1 MKTYNIKFLQT
12 MGKTLHLVML
22 LALILLG
29 GSSLRAQTTV
39 TQTSFSETSGNVG
52 GDKNVSYKAEQGK
65 AGTPPAI
72 SNEEIRVYQNGGLF
86 TVSVADGYTLT
97 NVTLGSAMGTTVTYV
112 TDKNKTAS
120 ATQSIAKDSTL
131 SLDFTGGEKSVTYTC
146 TGTSK
151 SSRLYVNSLS
161 VTYKSE
167 STGKTKTTLSFGDNA
182 DKTFDL
188 NATEGTTFT
197 QTATLTP
204 AVEGAAIT
212 YASDN
217 KNIAIVDKESGEVIV
232 DTKAA
237 GKATITATYAGNDT
251 YDKAQASYTI
261 EVVDPNKPKWVKT
274 ELSALTSTD
283 QVVIVDINSVKAMTN
298 NNGTKSAPAAIS
310 VTLSTD
316 GSELTSDVADNMK
329 WNVISDNGKY
339 QFHPNG
345 DAKNYL
351 YCTNTNNGVRVG
363 DGDNRDFVPYSK
375 DTYIGLYNDVSSNGS
390 TTKRYIGVYNGSD
403 WRTYTSVNANIRTTS
418 IAYFKRVVAGEA
430 DKTATKVVF
439 ANGDYTI
446 KQDAKATELAS
457 YTNVATVTDAE
468 GNAIS
473 GATVTY
479 TSSDSEHADVSKDN
493 NGNVVIDQTVPG
505 KYTITASYAGDD
517 TYAASSATYTI
528 TVEENLNLTGAGT
541 EENPYTVGDALTII
555 NKDRIADL
563 GTGVYVKGTVTN
575 VTSKNINSDYG
586 SLNYTITD
594 ADATSNSIDV
604 YGGLYVGNTKF
615 TEISQVA
622 AGDIVL
628 VKGDLFNYN
637 NKTPEINK
645 NNYIVKFYDRSAT
658 LDEAAT
664 TENVK
669 AGHGITTVTLK
680 RTFND
685 EAWNTLVLPF
695 DVTAEQV
702 AAEFGAN
709 AKVAAYSGATQNAD
723 NSYTLKFTEASS
735 ITANTPVFIY
745 GAQAKA
751 EGYTFTGVEVKDATP
766 TQTSD
771 AFNFVGTYVKTTVPV
786 GNFFINAKN
795 KFFKAGDAQ
804 TNISGTRASFEP
816 VGEAT
821 SAKALGFSISEG
833 GETTAINSVAI
844 EDASSKASA
853 IYNLAGQRVNKA
865 YKGVVV
871 KDGKKYIQK

>member
-1 MKTYNIKFLQT
+1 
-12 MGKTLHLVML
+12 ML

-29 GSSLRAQTTV
+29 GSSTLQAAEEDLTASETGFTSKVSKIEFAKNSGSTAPVWNSKNSEYRLYAKGTLTITPNEGITITQIDYTFKKNKNNNGKVPTAKLSSTEGTFTV
-39 TQTSFSETSGNVG
+39 TDAGATWTGSTT
-52 GDKNVSYKAEQGK
+52 KA
-65 AGTPPAI
+65 
-72 SNEEIRVYQNGGLF
+72 VVLL
-86 TVSVADGYTLT
+86 ADG
-97 NVTLGSAMGTTVTYV
+97 
-112 TDKNKTAS
+112 TAGNFG
-120 ATQSIAKDSTL
+120 
-131 SLDFTGGEKSVTYTC
+131 FTALKITYTD
-146 TGTSK
+146 G
-151 SSRLYVNSLS
+151 SSS
-161 VTYKSE
+161 
-167 STGKTKTTLSFGDNA
+167 GKTKTTLAFA
-182 DKTFDL
+182 DPADRTFAL

-197 QTATLTP
+197 NVATLTP

-217 KNIAIVDKESGEVIV
+217 ENIAIVDEKSGEVVV

-237 GKATITATYAGNDT
+237 GKA
-251 YDKAQASYTI
+251 
-261 EVVDPNKPKWVKT
+261 
-274 ELSALTSTD
+274 
-283 QVVIVDINSVKAMTN
+283 
-298 NNGTKSAPAAIS
+298 
-310 VTLSTD
+310 
-316 GSELTSDVADNMK
+316 
-329 WNVISDNGKY
+329 
-339 QFHPNG
+339 
-345 DAKNYL
+345 
-351 YCTNTNNGVRVG
+351 
-363 DGDNRDFVPYSK
+363 
-375 DTYIGLYNDVSSNGS
+375 
-390 TTKRYIGVYNGSD
+390 
-403 WRTYTSVNANIRTTS
+403 
-418 IAYFKRVVAGEA
+418 
-430 DKTATKVVF
+430 
-439 ANGDYTI
+439 
-446 KQDAKATELAS
+446 
-457 YTNVATVTDAE
+457 
-468 GNAIS
+468 
-473 GATVTY
+473 
-479 TSSDSEHADVSKDN
+479 
-493 NGNVVIDQTVPG
+493 
-505 KYTITASYAGDD
+505 TITASYAGDD

-575 VTSKNINSDYG
+575 VTSKNINSNYG

-604 YGGLYVGNTKF
+604 YGGLYVDSTKF

-637 NKTPEINK
+637 NKKPEINK

-680 RTFND
+680 RTFNN

-786 GNFFINAKN
+786 GNFFINANN

>member
-1 MKTYNIKFLQT
+1 

-39 TQTSFSETSGNVG
+39 TQKSFAAISGNVG
-52 GDKNVSYKAEQGK
+52 GDKNVSYKAEKGK
-65 AGTPPAI
+65 AGTAPAI
-72 SNEEIRVYQNGGLF
+72 NNEQIRVYQNGGLF
-86 TVSVADGYTLT
+86 TVSVADGNTLT
-97 NVTLGSAMGTTVTYV
+97 NVTLGSAMATTVTYV
-112 TDKNKTAS
+112 TDKTTTAS
-120 ATQSIAKDSTL
+120 AEKSIAKDGTL

-167 STGKTKTTLSFGDNA
+167 STGKTKTTLAFA
-182 DKTFDL
+182 DPADRTFTL
-188 NATEGTTFT
+188 NATEGTNFT
-197 QTATLTP
+197 NVATLTP

-212 YASDN
+212 YASD
-217 KNIAIVDKESGEVIV
+217 KENIAIVDKNSGEVVV

-251 YDKAQASYTI
+251 YDNAQASYTI

-274 ELSALTSTD
+274 DLSALTSTD
-283 QVVIVDINSVKAMTN
+283 QFVIVDLNSKKAMSNDGGSTSLP
-298 NNGTKSAPAAIS
+298 TAVA
-310 VTLSTD
+310 VTLSD
-316 GSELTSDVADNMK
+316 DNSELTGDIADNLK
-329 WNVISDNGKY
+329 WNVTSANGSYTFYPNGKTDSWLY
-339 QFHPNG
+339 TGTTNSKSLYVG
-345 DAKNYL
+345 TGEAKTFTEATSTSYKDYKGL
-351 YCTNTNNGVRVG
+351 KDGTNNRYVGVQG
-363 DGDNRDFVPYSK
+363 NA
-375 DTYIGLYNDVSSNGS
+375 
-390 TTKRYIGVYNGSD
+390 D
-403 WRTYTSVNANIRTTS
+403 WRSYSSVNTTIS
-418 IAYFKRVVAGEA
+418 NTSMAYFKRVVAGEA

-446 KQDAKATELAS
+446 KQDANATEFAS

-473 GATVTY
+473 GAKVTY
-479 TSSDSEHADVSKDN
+479 SSSDSDHADVSKDN

-528 TVEENLNLTGAGT
+528 TVEEILNLTGAGT

-575 VTSKNINSDYG
+575 VTSKDINSKYG

-594 ADATSNSIDV
+594 ADATSNSIAV

-615 TEISQVA
+615 TDISQVA

-628 VKGDLFNYN
+628 VKGDLYNYE

-680 RTFND
+680 RTFNN

-695 DVTAEQV
+695 DVTADQV

-723 NSYTLKFTEASS
+723 NSYTLKFTEASR

-786 GNFFINAKN
+786 GNFFINANN

-821 SAKALGFSISEG
+821 SAKALGFNISEG